1 MGGRHDYVA
10 LDWVKGEIE
19 EVLKQAQYELE
30 AYVESPDDTAR
41 MKFCLTYL
49 HQVRGTLQMV
59 EFYGAAMLAEE
70 MEGVAQAMIDDSVS
84 DPAEA
89 RQVLMQ
95 AILQLPNYL
104 DHIKLGH
111 RDLPVVLLP
120 VLNDLR
126 GARGESLLSE
136 TSLFQPTIKDTSP
149 ISDQQR
155 QQFSVKQLV
164 DLARKTSSNVSS
176 GIAWSFERQGR

>member
-1 MGGRHDYVA
+1 MGDRHDYVA

-70 MEGVAQAMIDDSVS
+70 MELVAQALLENTVNDHN
-84 DPAEA
+84 EA
-89 RQVLMQ
+89 REVLMQ

-111 RDLPVVLLP
+111 RDIPVVLLP
-120 VLNDLR
+120 ILNDLR
-126 GARGESLLSE
+126 GSRGESLLSA
-136 TSLFQPTIKDTSP
+136 TTLVRFFKLLWLPT
-149 ISDQQR
+149 R
-155 QQFSVKQLV
+155 Q
-164 DLARKTSSNVSS
+164 AT
-176 GIAWSFERQGR
+176 

>member
-10 LDWVKGEIE
+10 LDWVKSEIE

-70 MEGVAQAMIDDSVS
+70 MEGVAQAMIDESVS

-89 RQVLMQ
+89 REVLMQ

-126 GARGESLLSE
+126 GARGESLLSRAFFLKLHYFSQQSKVRVRSAISNANSFLIS
-136 TSLFQPTIKDTSP
+136 SLLILLESFVKCIKSRCLDC
-149 ISDQQR
+149 
-155 QQFSVKQLV
+155 
-164 DLARKTSSNVSS
+164 
-176 GIAWSFERQGR
+176 